1 MTMLTDI
8 LTMKEAAQYLRISVI
23 TLRRWNNRIPF
34 TVINSRGDRRYT
46 REAIQNFIK
55 EGEIK

>member
-1 MTMLTDI
+1 
-8 LTMKEAAQYLRISVI
+8 MKEAAQYLRISVI